1 MQKLSSGNL
10 AYPILAQR
18 CISYGNQSFDLNCKS
33 NDWFLYEM
41 QHWAEMGKVL
51 FQWFVSSN
59 LLEAKFGDGP

>member
-1 MQKLSSGNL
+1 MQKLSNGNL

-41 QHWAEMGKVL
+41 QHWAEMDKVL
-51 FQWFVSSN
+51 FQWFVSNN